1 MCHGFRHVFQR
12 GLIYGSTGDVIKSQ
26 SRVHVVYIIK
36 KVKKFQIIF
45 FWYSQTVFFESDR
58 RWHEREEEKKFLTDF
73 KLKKK
78 EYLYLSSTCTFC
90 YIYSFLTLFN
100 ILAFF
105 FCGYPAYASKSSVK
119 SVSVIL
125 PFSSGFFLWNYN
137 IRDINTI
144 NNNNNNNIPP
154 NHVSQKNRITSRLN
168 ISHWSCCW
176 NSINFSIV
184 NFWSFPGPKKK
195 VTRAELTPF

>member
-73 KLKKK
+73 KLKKRNIFIS
-78 EYLYLSSTCTFC
+78 LLLVHFV
-90 YIYSFLTLFN
+90 IFTLFSLFSTFSLFSFAG
-100 ILAFF
+100 IQRM
-105 FCGYPAYASKSSVK
+105 PAKVPWNPFPLFYHFHLDFSFETT
-119 SVSVIL
+119 IFETLTRLIIIIIIIFL
-125 PFSSGFFLWNYN
+125 P
-137 IRDINTI
+137 II
-144 NNNNNNNIPP
+144 
-154 NHVSQKNRITSRLN
+154 
-168 ISHWSCCW
+168 
-176 NSINFSIV
+176 
-184 NFWSFPGPKKK
+184 
-195 VTRAELTPF
+195 

>member
-26 SRVHVVYIIK
+26 SRVHVVYIIE

-78 EYLYLSSTCTFC
+78 GISLSLFYFYILLYLLFSH
-90 YIYSFLTLFN
+90 SFQHSR
-100 ILAFF
+100 FF
-105 FCGYPAYASKSSVK
+105 LLRVSSVCQQK
-119 SVSVIL
+119 
-125 PFSSGFFLWNYN
+125 FRE
-137 IRDINTI
+137 IRFRYSTI
-144 NNNNNNNIPP
+144 FIWIFPLKL
-154 NHVSQKNRITSRLN
+154 QYSR
-168 ISHWSCCW
+168 H
-176 NSINFSIV
+176 
-184 NFWSFPGPKKK
+184 
-195 VTRAELTPF
+195 